1 MSIAWSTL
9 LSKIIMSIRSFHVSQ
24 DGTGGGGGGEGGEI
38 SIWMNTRISYILTC
52 VKVVLTPARGS
63 RPSLL

>member
-9 LSKIIMSIRSFHVSQ
+9 LSQIIMSIRSFHVSQ
-24 DGTGGGGGGEGGEI
+24 DGTEGGGGEGGEI

-52 VKVVLTPARGS
+52 VKVVLTLARGS

>member
-24 DGTGGGGGGEGGEI
+24 DGGGGEGGDI
-38 SIWMNTRISYILTC
+38 SIWKNTRISYILTC
-52 VKVVLTPARGS
+52 VKVVLTLAGGS